1 MSKIFTNNVNSFN
14 VSNHYSVAD
23 DRSEM
28 LAWFSTLEPRIR
40 HQDIRTRRAEN
51 VGEWLLQTGEFQR
64 WCDGAQPEGSDCAI
78 LFCCGNPAVGK
89 TYFK

>member
-1 MSKIFTNNVNSFN
+1 MSKPFTNNINSFN
-14 VSNHYSVAD
+14 VSHHYTVAD

-28 LAWFSTLEPRIR
+28 LTWFSALEPRIR
-40 HQDIRTRRAEN
+40 HQDVRTRRAEG
-51 VGEWLLQTGEFQR
+51 VSEWLLQTGEFQR
-64 WCDGAQPEGSDCAI
+64 WCNGAQLEGSDRAI